1 MKTRDQ
7 VVAALHVCLD
17 YIQATSDIDGIWEVN
32 DQESL
37 DNWRKARDEVTEV
50 VRAALAADNAARN

>member
-1 MKTRDQ
+1 MNTRDQ
-7 VVAALHVCLD
+7 LVAALPVCLD

-37 DNWRKARDEVTEV
+37 DNWRKAREEVTEV